1 MWSEGVIGIPDA
13 KDKEKYTKCHY
24 WVKHYDEP
32 SETYGINGGRIS
44 KLMIKIDGKIVCNY
58 DRGWDIEPADE
69 NTQRLGHS
77 SHLQRSRDGALHPAG
92 ESQLSIKPEYEYSG
106 RLSQ

>member
-13 KDKEKYTKCHY
+13 KDKKKYTKCHY

-44 KLMIKIDGKIVCNY
+44 KLMIKIDG
-58 DRGWDIEPADE
+58 E
-69 NTQRLGHS
+69 L
-77 SHLQRSRDGALHPAG
+77 
-92 ESQLSIKPEYEYSG
+92 
-106 RLSQ
+106 

>member
-13 KDKEKYTKCHY
+13 KDKEKYTKCYY

-44 KLMIKIDGKIVCNY
+44 KLTLKVEGKVIYNY
-58 DRGWDIEPADE
+58 DRGEDVPPQNEAAE
-69 NTQRLGHS
+69 M
-77 SHLQRSRDGALHPAG
+77 ALAILMH
-92 ESQLSIKPEYEYSG
+92 EYN
-106 RLSQ
+106 

>member
-32 SETYGINGGRIS
+32 SETYGI
-44 KLMIKIDGKIVCNY
+44 VCNY
-58 DRGWDIEPADE
+58 DRGWDIHPTCKEAE
-69 NTQRLGHS
+69 M
-77 SHLQRSRDGALHPAG
+77 ALCILLDNHN
-92 ESQLSIKPEYEYSG
+92 
-106 RLSQ
+106 